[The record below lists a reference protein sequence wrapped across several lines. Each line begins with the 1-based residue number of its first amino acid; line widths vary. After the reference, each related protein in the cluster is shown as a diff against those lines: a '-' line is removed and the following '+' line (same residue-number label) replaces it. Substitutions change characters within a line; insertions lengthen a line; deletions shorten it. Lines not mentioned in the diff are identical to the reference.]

1 MRPIDAQKGEERFQG
16 VDSCEAFSQWA
27 RCRRGCMA
35 VIDVA
40 SSEDESVL
48 GALGSKT
55 QSIGSPDLDAGSQR
69 ASLTIPIVLTFG
81 ALLYGTVRQG
91 GFYPHQFTIFGALMV
106 AATSVLVAKRFS
118 TVSPRLLSI
127 VPFAAAVAISA
138 VRSGGWS
145 SAASA
150 WSVGMVAAF
159 GAWNLAALADD
170 EERDLLL
177 IGVQLVALAVAAT
190 SIWGVLARRTPWARQ
205 IADVWRGE
213 SMLTYA
219 NATASLLVVVLFP
232 TMALAVCRRS
242 RFLAGVCVVLVVGI
256 ASTQNRSGW
265 LLLAAGAV
273 AQIVLSREARTAML
287 RAWVVIGVASVVP
300 AGVLAVQSGVGAR
313 IPVSLAVAS
322 IIAGVIAAAALWESG
337 KEFHLAIVSGVA
349 ALASLGLPR
358 VRNGLA
364 PVVRN
369 RLDPE
374 SLFTRFEEWGATM
387 RVWGAHPWTGA
398 GPGKAA
404 LSFDR
409 DGQNFIALFAHN
421 EFLQVGAEIG
431 VLGIIGLS
439 VALVVG
445 MRAMR
450 RARVPDRT
458 VRVENSESSALRA
471 AAVVATG
478 VFLAHS
484 SLDFLWHLPLLVVVA
499 GLVAG
504 LASVSSANGT
514 ATSTY

>member
-1 MRPIDAQKGEERFQG
+1 MGTIKGIDS
-16 VDSCEAFSQWA
+16 VEAFSPWV
-27 RCRRGCMA
+27 RGRRSRMA
-35 VIDVA
+35 VVDAV
-40 SSEDESVL
+40 SSEDVTAI
-48 GALGSKT
+48 GTPGSKT
-55 QSIGSPDLDAGSQR
+55 HTTDSRDHEAGPRQT
-69 ASLTIPIVLTFG
+69 SLTIPIVLTFG

-150 WSVGMVAAF
+150 WTVGMVAAF

-177 IGVQLVALAVAAT
+177 IGVQLVALVVAAT
-190 SIWGVLARRTPWARQ
+190 SIWGVLVRRTPWARQ

-242 RFLAGVCVVLVVGI
+242 RLLAGVGVVLVVGV

-273 AQIVLSREARTAML
+273 AQIALSREARTAML

-300 AGVLAVQSGVGAR
+300 AGVVAVQSGVDAR
-313 IPVSLAVAS
+313 IPMPLAVAS
-322 IIAGVIAAAALWESG
+322 IVAGAIAAAALWESG
-337 KEFHLAIVSGVA
+337 KEFHLAILSGGA

-374 SLFTRFEEWGATM
+374 SLLTRFEEWEATL

-431 VLGIIGLS
+431 VLGIVGLG

-450 RARVPDRT
+450 RARVSDRA
-458 VRVENSESSALRA
+458 VRVENSESSALRV

-504 LASVSSANGT
+504 LASVSSANDT